1 MSRACRQRSDAKA
14 CRFDEAFA
22 GRIYLRDQRGQ
33 AGEGRGGA
41 ARGQDD
47 SDDQRGNCAGKY
59 QDTSERKSHPEARSP
74 LRDDTHRNIVI

>member
-1 MSRACRQRSDAKA
+1 VNRACRYWADAKA

-22 GRIYLRDQRGQ
+22 GVVYLRDQSGQ

-47 SDDQRGNCAGKY
+47 GNDQCDNCAGKY
-59 QDTSERKSHPEARSP
+59 QDGSERKSHPEARSP
-74 LRDDTHRNIVI
+74 LR